1 MDNDAKGGI
10 MVLSIIGIV
19 LVAIITAWMVFM
31 PSYRIY
37 KQTKQGEANL
47 RQQEWEKKI
56 LIEQAK
62 AQNESATLNAEAKIK
77 QASAEAEAEIVRAKG
92 VAEANRIIADSLKGN
107 ESYLRYLWIDKI
119 ADNQNVIYVPT
130 EASLPILEARNK

>member
-1 MDNDAKGGI
+1 MYGTIFFAVGMMILGG
-10 MVLSIIGIV
+10 VFIIP
-19 LVAIITAWMVFM
+19 MRYY
-31 PSYRIY
+31 PKYRIY
-37 KQTKQGEANL
+37 KQALQGEANL

-107 ESYLRYLWIDKI
+107 EAYLRYLWIDRI

-130 EASLPILEARNK
+130 EASLPILEARNR